1 MAMGKMVAAA
11 SPDAYVAALEGWQRP
26 VVEALREAVRAGG
39 RFEETIKWG
48 NVVYFSRGPAVV
60 IRAEEARVIL
70 TFWRGQRLGA
80 IEPKL
85 KPGGKFEMASL
96 VLREGDTVK
105 PTTVKRL
112 AKEAAALN
120 AKLGDPTGGAVKSPS
135 KAPPKARVKLP
146 G

>member
-1 MAMGKMVAAA
+1 MKKSVAAA
-11 SPDAYVAALEGWQRP
+11 SPDAYVEALSGWQLPTVR
-26 VVEALREAVRAGG
+26 ALRAAVRAGG
-39 RFEETIKWG
+39 SFDETIKWR
-48 NVVYFSRGPAVV
+48 NLVYFSRGPAVV

-120 AKLGDPTGGAVKSPS
+120 AKLGDPTGGAVKAPS
-135 KAPPKARVKLP
+135 TAPVKARSKLP
-146 G
+146 R